1 MPTWPTP
8 GRQVVVHGIVRNYK
22 GLGIEPEG
30 AVEQVTCR
38 LPPKGRDESEHTE
51 QLTLARHLPRYYLAP
66 NLLDPFEDQK
76 APPRY
81 FYGPALVLIGC

>member
-38 LPPKGRDESEHTE
+38 LPPKSGLASRLHAGYEAESR
-51 QLTLARHLPRYYLAP
+51 LTSA
-66 NLLDPFEDQK
+66 
-76 APPRY
+76 
-81 FYGPALVLIGC
+81 